1 MKKTLLYSA
10 IALAT
15 TLNLSSCG
23 DDFLLLE
30 PVGAVTESQLTDAT
44 GVDYVLT
51 KAYANLYAPGRDY
64 FAVPL
69 VNYTYG
75 DVFGGDANK
84 GSEFADQSDFTEI
97 ETYSFNAGNGYL
109 RSKWRFVYDGVKY
122 ANDAERIAKVT
133 QEKGG
138 ITDATLKLVMAQTAF
153 LRGLFHFEAVK
164 LFGAAVPYVD
174 YESSI
179 STTDP
184 KVSNMV
190 VDESGNITD
199 EYNFI
204 WDKIIEDFNYAYAN
218 LPETWDAANYG
229 RANKWAAA
237 AYLAKV
243 LIYQASP
250 YTGAENGAGK
260 TMNWT
265 TAKNLLETIIANG
278 CDSKGKKYQLADT
291 YAELYQAGKSDWTGE
306 SVFDIQA
313 AIVGTSNNNPSAL
326 LGGSHIA
333 MAGAIGGGWGFF
345 QPSVFLTSSM
355 KVDANG
361 LPVTDLGDTMSV
373 PDKKGEPDIDPKTGK
388 QKVDPETGELLWKE
402 IIKTD
407 LDVYTDPRL
416 DYAVGRFGVPYYD
429 WGTPKTIDGW
439 VRSTS
444 NGGYFLNKKY
454 IPTKADK
461 ANGLSNNNSTG
472 SSAKNHHLI
481 RYADIL
487 LFYAECCIETGDNAT
502 ALEYINKVRARAAN
516 SYVKADATTLGGPY
530 ILDDKVHGVV
540 LGGAAGNYRIG
551 LWPDG
556 TDARTALEAERH
568 MELALEGH
576 RWFDLARWGKAQ
588 PIVQSFIDYESQYLV
603 KYMGKTYNA
612 KWIMFP
618 IPSDEITTMQGRLK
632 QNPAWA
638 N

>member
-10 IALAT
+10 MALAAT
-15 TLNLSSCG
+15 MTMSSCG

-30 PVGAVTESQLTDAT
+30 PVGVVTESTLMDAQ

-64 FAVPL
+64 FSCPL

-75 DVFGGDANK
+75 DCFGGDANK

-97 ETYSFNAGNGYL
+97 ETYSFNSANGYI
-109 RSKWRFVYDGVKY
+109 RSKYRYVYDGVKY
-122 ANDAERIAKVT
+122 ANDAERIANMTAEAGK
-133 QEKGG
+133 
-138 ITDATLKLVMAQTAF
+138 ITEAELTRVKAQTAF

-164 LFGAAVPYVD
+164 LFGAAVPYVS
-174 YESSI
+174 YEASI
-179 STTDP
+179 SATDP
-184 KVSNMV
+184 KVSN
-190 VDESGNITD
+190 VDENGNYI
-199 EYNFI
+199 FI
-204 WDKIIEDFNYAYAN
+204 WDNILSDFDFAMNN
-218 LPETWDAANYG
+218 LPETWPSGQQG
-229 RANKWAAA
+229 RVNKWAAA
-237 AYLAKV
+237 AYKAKV

-260 TMNWT
+260 TGNWSA
-265 TAKNLLETIIANG
+265 AKSILEQIINSG
-278 CDSKGKKYQLADT
+278 VDSKGNKFKLANT
-291 YAELYQAGKSDWTGE
+291 YEELWTAGKSDWTGE

-313 AIVGTSNNNPSAL
+313 TIVGTSNNNPSAL

-345 QPSVFLTSSM
+345 QPSVYLTSSM
-355 KVDANG
+355 KTDANG
-361 LPVTDLGDTMSV
+361 LPVEDLGGTMSV
-373 PDKKGEPDIDPKTGK
+373 PDPKGKPDIDPKTGE
-388 QKVDPETGELLWKE
+388 QKKDDDGNLLWKE

-429 WGTPKTIDGW
+429 WGTPETVDGW

-454 IPTKADK
+454 MPKKADK
-461 ANGLSNNNSTG
+461 GSLSNTNSTG
-472 SSAKNHHLI
+472 STAKNHHLI
-481 RYADIL
+481 RFADIL

-530 ILDDKVHGVV
+530 V
-540 LGGAAGNYRIG
+540 LEDLVNGTVKEGAAGNYRIG
-551 LWPDG
+551 LWPAG
-556 TDARTALEAERH
+556 TDARKALIAERH

-576 RWFDLARWGKAQ
+576 RWFDLARWGIAQ
-588 PIVQSFIDYESQYLV
+588 STVQDFINYESGFLA
-603 KYMGKTYNA
+603 KYQGKTYNP
-612 KWIMFP
+612 KWVMFP
-618 IPSDEITTMQGRLK
+618 IPNDEIVTMQGLLV
-632 QNPAWA
+632 QNSAWK
-638 N
+638 